1 MKITGLETFVV
12 GNPPP
17 HFGGRY
23 FIFLKLVT
31 DDGIEGIGEVYAA
44 TFGPHVVT
52 RMIEDVCA
60 RHVIGADPFHI
71 ERLWRD
77 VYGQR
82 VLRAARHL
90 ARRRAQRD
98 RDGVLGH
105 RRQGGGQARLRAPR
119 RTGARAAARVH
130 LPLPGARETPPT
142 STSIPPSPA
151 ERAAEYAARGFT
163 ALKFDPAGH
172 YTTFDP
178 RQPGLE
184 ELDRCERYVRGVREA
199 VGNRC
204 DLLFGTHGQFTPS
217 GAIRLAKRLE
227 PFAPLWFEEPTPPEM
242 PEEMARV
249 ARATSIP
256 VATGERLTTKY
267 EFSRV
272 LETGAASILQLNL
285 GRVGGLLEAK
295 KIAALAEVH
304 YAQIAPHLYCGPVV
318 GAANIQLSACS
329 PNFLLLEGILD
340 WGGFHAEILKTPI
353 TWDDGYVIPPTAPGL
368 GVELDEE
375 VAARHPY
382 DGDDL
387 HLTPVFGPHPDLLRA
402 PRLPGDRRREPRR
415 AEIGAECV
423 LEQLH
428 DHRRP
433 GRAAVRLAGPGE
445 RLLDEASR
453 ARAGRRARRRARGRS
468 RDPCRRD
475 RS

>member
-1 MKITGLETFVV
+1 MKITELETFVV

-23 FIFLKLVT
+23 FIFLKLTT
-31 DDGIEGIGEVYAA
+31 DDGVQGLGEVYGA
-44 TFGPHVVT
+44 TFGPHLVA
-52 RMIEDVCA
+52 RMIEEVCEA
-60 RHVIGADPFHI
+60 HVIGADPFHV

-77 VYGQR
+77 VYGR
-82 VLRAARHL
+82 GYSGRPDISLL
-90 ARRRAQRD
+90 
-98 RDGVLGH
+98 GVLSGIEMACWDIVGKAVEKPVYELL
-105 RRQGGGQARLRAPR
+105 GGRVHERLRGYTYLYR
-119 RTGARAAARVH
+119 E
-130 LPLPGARETPPT
+130 PGDATDVYLDPDLAGR
-142 STSIPPSPA
+142 
-151 ERAAEYAARGFT
+151 RAAEYVARGFN

-184 ELDRCERYVRGVREA
+184 ELDRCERYLRTVREA
-199 VGNRC
+199 VGDRC

-217 GAIRLAKRLE
+217 GAIRLARRLE
-227 PFAPLWFEEPTPPEM
+227 AYEPLWFEEPTPPEL

-267 EFSRV
+267 EFARV

-295 KIAALAEVH
+295 KVAALAEAH

-329 PNFLLLEGILD
+329 PNFLILEGILD

-353 TWDDGYVIPPTAPGL
+353 RWEDGYVIPPTTPGL

-382 DGDDL
+382 EDDEL
-387 HLTPVFGPHPDLLRA
+387 HLTPLFGPSENP
-402 PRLPGDRRREPRR
+402 
-415 AEIGAECV
+415 
-423 LEQLH
+423 
-428 DHRRP
+428 
-433 GRAAVRLAGPGE
+433 
-445 RLLDEASR
+445 
-453 ARAGRRARRRARGRS
+453 
-468 RDPCRRD
+468 
-475 RS
+475 